1 MSPSDAGRLVGVKKN
16 KEERDMSEQFPSSAM
31 TNDIANL
38 ALVSRFAASCVFMD
52 GEDARNL
59 EPLMV
64 HFGFTERQRAAIIEL
79 ILASIEEG

>member
-1 MSPSDAGRLVGVKKN
+1 MN
-16 KEERDMSEQFPSSAM
+16 EQFPSNAM
-31 TNDIANL
+31 TSDIAHL

-52 GEDARNL
+52 EEDARKL

-79 ILASIEEG
+79 MLASIEED